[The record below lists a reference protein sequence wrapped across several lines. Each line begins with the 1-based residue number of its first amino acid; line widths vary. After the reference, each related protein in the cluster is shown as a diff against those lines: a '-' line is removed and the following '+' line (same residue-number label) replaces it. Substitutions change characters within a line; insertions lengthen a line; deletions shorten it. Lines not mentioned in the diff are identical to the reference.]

1 MFKRLIVPLDGSK
14 LAEIALPYAEEI
26 ARHLGSEV
34 ILVNVRTS
42 VEKLD
47 KPEYREYL
55 SRMAAVTE
63 QNIKKSA
70 DKPVGEKVKVA
81 SAVIGEPSLLQHPAE
96 HIVNYAVKENASL
109 IIMATHGR
117 TGISHWALGSTA
129 EKVVRICKCPVMLIR
144 AGARPVTSV
153 HFENIMVP
161 LDGSKEGEASLAYIE
176 NFASSIK
183 AKIKLMNIV
192 EMPYRFLAAP
202 TPVGYYSGEGLIRVP
217 YNAEEL
223 KPIKAAAAK
232 YIESVS
238 AKLTAA
244 GIKNT
249 SEVRIGSPGEEIVEA
264 EEESHPDLLVMSSHG
279 QSGFGRFDF
288 GSVAEKVLHKGT
300 APILM
305 VRPK

>member
-42 VEKLD
+42 MEKLD
-47 KPEYREYL
+47 KPEHREYL
-55 SRMAAVTE
+55 TKMAALTE

-70 DKPVGEKVKVA
+70 DKPVGEKVKVT

-96 HIVNYAVKENASL
+96 HIVNYAAKENASL

-129 EKVVRICKCPVMLIR
+129 EKVARIFKCPVMLIR
-144 AGARPVTSV
+144 ASARPVKSV

-161 LDGSKEGEASLAYIE
+161 LDGSIEGEASLGYIE
-176 NFASSIK
+176 NFASNLK
-183 AKIKLMNIV
+183 TKIRVMNIV

-202 TPVGYYSGEGLIRVP
+202 SPVGYYSGEGLIRVP
-217 YNAEEL
+217 YTDEEL
-223 KPIKAAAAK
+223 KPIKEAADK
-232 YIESVS
+232 YIRSVS
-238 AKLTAA
+238 EKLTAEKIA
-244 GIKNT
+244 NT
-249 SEVRIGSPGEEIVEA
+249 FEVRIGSPGDEIVEA
-264 EEESHPDLLVMSSHG
+264 EGESHPDLLVMSSHG